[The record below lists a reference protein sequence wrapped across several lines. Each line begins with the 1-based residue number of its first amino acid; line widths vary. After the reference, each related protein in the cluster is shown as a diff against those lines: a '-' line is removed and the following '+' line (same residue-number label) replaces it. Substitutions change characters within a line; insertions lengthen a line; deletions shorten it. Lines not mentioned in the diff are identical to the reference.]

1 MTAKKKPAKS
11 AVPDDVKQKFREAL
25 VKKHAHGGADVSD
38 DGAQLKVDHAQG
50 PARQQQMFRRKSG
63 G

>member
-11 AVPDDVKQKFREAL
+11 AVPDDVK
-25 VKKHAHGGADVSD
+25 HGKAG
-38 DGAQLKVDHAQG
+38 GG
-50 PARQQQMFRRKSG
+50 RTFRRKSG